1 MLDARTRLLAI
12 AGGLGAA
19 VLPQNAWSQEKKP
32 FRVALFTYAEQREL
46 MDLIKKQFAQRGLL
60 EGKDIVFEERAGKR
74 SYEDTK
80 TYAKELGSSG
90 YDLVIAMMTTAGV
103 EMRKATTESKTP
115 VVFWSADPV
124 ESGIVDSFAKFG
136 GNLTGVTVSID
147 GQLLQLRFL
156 KEAMPGLKT
165 VGMLYNPDYGP
176 APAQLRQLQD
186 AGRLMEIA
194 VRIYEV
200 RSLPEIEPAFKQM
213 MADGLKA
220 CVIGP
225 HELFNVNGN
234 KIGAMALAN
243 RLAAVSFT
251 ESLVRGG
258 AVACFAPD
266 FQRVWPAAVDMAI
279 RILRGENVGA
289 IPVNRKLQLKNVV
302 NAKALKELGLT
313 LPTAIIE
320 EADEIIS

>member
-1 MLDARTRLLAI
+1 MFTARARLLAI
-12 AGGLGAA
+12 AGGLVAAA
-19 VLPQNAWSQEKKP
+19 VPKLARSQDKRP

-46 MDLIKKQFAQRGLL
+46 MDLIKKLFSLRGFQD
-60 EGKDIVFEERAGKR
+60 GRDIVFDERAGKR
-74 SYEDTK
+74 SYDDTK
-80 TYAKELGSSG
+80 KYAKELGSSG
-90 YDLVIAMMTTAGV
+90 YDLVIAMMTTAAL

-115 VVFWSADPV
+115 VVFWSAEPV
-124 ESGIVDSFAKFG
+124 ESGIVDSFAKVG

-156 KEAMPGLKT
+156 KEAIPELKT

-186 AGRLMEIA
+186 AGRLLEIT
-194 VRIYEV
+194 VKVYEV
-200 RSLPEIEPAFKQM
+200 RSLPEIEPALKQM
-213 MADGLKA
+213 TTDGLRG
-220 CVIGP
+220 CVVGP

-234 KIGAMALAN
+234 KIGALALAN

-258 AVACFAPD
+258 AVACYSPD
-266 FQRVWPAAVDMAI
+266 FQRVWPAAIDMAI
-279 RILRGENVGA
+279 RILRGESAAA

-313 LPTAIIE
+313 LPPSILE

>member
-1 MLDARTRLLAI
+1 MLDARTRLLAV
-12 AGGLGAA
+12 AGALGAA
-19 VLPQNAWSQEKKP
+19 LLPQTARSHERKL
-32 FRVALFTYAEQREL
+32 FRVALFTYAEQRQL
-46 MDLIKKQFAQRGLL
+46 MDLIKKRFAQRGF
-60 EGKDIVFEERAGKR
+60 EAGKDIVFEERAGKR
-74 SYEDTK
+74 NYEDTK
-80 TYAKELGSSG
+80 KYAKELGSGG
-90 YDLVIAMMTTAGV
+90 YDLVIAMMTTAAV

-124 ESGIVDSFAKFG
+124 ESGIVDSFAKVG

-156 KEAMPGLKT
+156 KEAIPGLKS

-186 AGRLMEIA
+186 AGRLLEIA
-194 VRIYEV
+194 VKVYEV
-200 RSLPEIEPAFKQM
+200 RSLPEIEPAFKRM
-213 MADGLKA
+213 TEDGLRG

-258 AVACFAPD
+258 AVACYSPD

-279 RILRGENVGA
+279 RILRGENVGT
-289 IPVNRKLQLKNVV
+289 IPVNRKLQLRNVV

-313 LPTAIIE
+313 LPGSILD